1 MPHDKGEDLMSSDP
15 NQPRKV
21 DPSERTGDSGQVDP
35 SEGTDGAQVDPS
47 EGSGDSAQVDPSEK
61 GGS

>member
-1 MPHDKGEDLMSSDP
+1 MSSDP